1 MNFLAIVT
9 ARGGSKG
16 LKGKNI
22 KELCGKPLINYTID
36 AARKSKYIKRVVVST
51 DNEDIAKVAKKAGAE
66 IPCMRPEELATDNA
80 SSIDVVLHMINY
92 LKETENYNPEFI
104 ILLQPTSPLRDYKH
118 IDEAIEKLL
127 KTDMDAIV
135 SVCESEVNP
144 YWSNI
149 FNGEKL
155 EYFIEEGKKIT
166 RRQDLP
172 NVYRI
177 NGAIYA
183 IKTNVFIEQKTFE
196 PESLTGYIMN
206 SKDSIDIDEAL
217 DFKLAEIIMEEKLG
231 D

>member
-36 AARKSKYIKRVVVST
+36 AAMKSKYIKRVVVST

-66 IPCMRPEELATDNA
+66 IPCMRPEDLATDNA

-183 IKTNVFIEQKTFE
+183 IKTNVFIEEKTFE
-196 PESLTGYIMN
+196 PESLTGYIMS